1 MSAKI
6 VRKEKNG
13 GTCRKFKVL
22 YVCTAEQ
29 VRKLAFYSRGIA
41 FCSPAT
47 IIINH
52 LFAYVFFSR
61 TKKRGDRVSYIN
73 K

>member
-6 VRKEKNG
+6 VQKEKKNG
-13 GTCRKFKVL
+13 GTCRKIKVL
-22 YVCTAEQ
+22 YVCRAEQ

-47 IIINH
+47 INH
-52 LFAYVFFSR
+52 LFAYCLFL
-61 TKKRGDRVSYIN
+61 
-73 K
+73 